1 MSPTP
6 GLGSRDLEAERA
18 LARARLGGQKLIP
31 QGLPTARLEQLMPSP
46 ENGRKTLHKVEEL
59 ARTLKSD
66 GMNTAMTVLP
76 PDIFLEKYPQHTAAV
91 QKAVDKG
98 VAYVVHHG
106 HRRLA
111 AAKAAGLTEVPILVR
126 DKIVSPRIAAIQ
138 ENLQRM
144 GLNPIEEGEEFH
156 QTLQEVDE
164 ETGKVYSQRA
174 LAERVGASQTYI
186 SHRVALLRLV
196 PELRQAVVNHWLKE
210 QGVEP
215 GIEGLLLPVRPA
227 ATVYA
232 RLREDLQQSVA
243 TGVLAYED
251 AAVVCKLRDDLQ
263 GAFVEG
269 KLTIEDAAE
278 IAKLPHGQQKL
289 PDPLKLVK
297 PSPEPEKTVVQPA
310 VQPAAPAPNP
320 APVPEGETSPVPT
333 PRGESTP
340 EGTAGQG
347 DGTGNGN
354 PKPARDAQPPAPPVP
369 PAVPAPSGDEERKPG
384 TGVEVAVPRVIEL
397 REEKDLDQLVLALI
411 EHLTD
416 EERDYVRQHLL

>member
-6 GLGSRDLEAERA
+6 GLGNRDLEAERA
-18 LARARLGGQKLIP
+18 RARARLGDQKLIP
-31 QGLPTARLEQLMPSP
+31 QGLPTAQINQLMPSP
-46 ENGRKTLHKVEEL
+46 ENGRKTLHKVQEL

-76 PDIFLEKYPQHTAAV
+76 PNVFLAKYPQHTAAV
-91 QKAVDKG
+91 QEAVAGG
-98 VAYVVHHG
+98 VLYVVHHG

-111 AAKAAGLTEVPILVR
+111 AAKEAGLTEVPVLVR
-126 DKIVSPRIAAIQ
+126 HTIVSPRIAAIQ

-215 GIEGLLLPVRPA
+215 EIEGLLLPVRPA

-232 RLREDLQQSVA
+232 RLRQDLQQSVA
-243 TGVLAYED
+243 TGALAYED
-251 AAVVCKLRDDLQ
+251 AAVVCKLREDLQ

-269 KLTIEDAAE
+269 TLTIEDAAE

-289 PDPLKLVK
+289 PDP
-297 PSPEPEKTVVQPA
+297 PEPEKPA
-310 VQPAAPAPNP
+310 PEPEKQVQPAAPVQTPVP
-320 APVPEGETSPVPT
+320 APEDVKSPVPT
-333 PRGESTP
+333 PRGEPAP
-340 EGTAGQG
+340 ENTDGQG
-347 DGTGNGN
+347 DGN
-354 PKPARDAQPPAPPVP
+354 PEPAPDDQPPAPPAPPVP
-369 PAVPAPSGDEERKPG
+369 PAAPEGGGDKEPG
-384 TGVEVAVPRVIEL
+384 TEVAVAVPRVIEL

-416 EERDYVRQHLL
+416 AERDYVRQHLV

>member
-6 GLGSRDLEAERA
+6 GLGDRDLEAERA
-18 LARARLGGQKLIP
+18 AARARLGGQKLIP
-31 QGLPTARLEQLMPSP
+31 QGLPTARVDQLMPSP
-46 ENGRKTLHKVEEL
+46 ENGRKTLHKVAEL

-76 PDIFLEKYPQHTAAV
+76 PDVFLAKYPQHKAAV
-91 QKAVDKG
+91 QKAVREG
-98 VAYVVHHG
+98 VVYVVHHG

-111 AAKAAGLTEVPILVR
+111 AAKEAGLQEVPILVR
-126 DKIVSPRIAAIQ
+126 HTVTSPRIAAIQ

-164 ETGKVYSQRA
+164 ETGKPYSQRG

-210 QGVEP
+210 QGVETD
-215 GIEGLLLPVRPA
+215 IEGLLLPVRPA

-232 RLREDLQQSVA
+232 RLRQDLQQAVA
-243 TGVLAYED
+243 TGALAYED
-251 AAVVCKLRDDLQ
+251 AAVVCKLREGLQ
-263 GAFVEG
+263 GAFAEG
-269 KLTIEDAAE
+269 NLTIEAAAE
-278 IAKLPHGQQKL
+278 IAKLPHVQQKL
-289 PDPLKLVK
+289 PDP
-297 PSPEPEKTVVQPA
+297 PEPEEPAPEPEKQARPDAPVQT
-310 VQPAAPAPNP
+310 PAPE
-320 APVPEGETSPVPT
+320 PEDVGSPFPT
-333 PRGESTP
+333 PRGEPTP
-340 EGTAGQG
+340 ENTDDQG
-347 DGTGNGN
+347 DGN
-354 PKPARDAQPPAPPVP
+354 PAAASDAQPPAPPAP
-369 PAVPAPSGDEERKPG
+369 PAPLATPESGGDKEPG
-384 TGVEVAVPRVIEL
+384 SEVVVAVPRVIEL
-397 REEKDLDQLVLALI
+397 REKKDLDQLVLALI

>member
-6 GLGSRDLEAERA
+6 GLGNRDLVAERA
-18 LARARLGGQKLIP
+18 AALARGGHQKIIP
-31 QGLPTARLEQLMPSP
+31 QGLPTARIDQLMPSP

-76 PDIFLEKYPQHTAAV
+76 PNVFLAKYPQHTAAV
-91 QKAVDKG
+91 QKAVAEG
-98 VAYVVHHG
+98 VVYVVHHG

-111 AAKAAGLTEVPILVR
+111 AAKEAGLTEVPVLVR
-126 DKIVSPRIAAIQ
+126 HTIVSPRIAAIQ

-210 QGVEP
+210 QGVQP
-215 GIEGLLLPVRPA
+215 DIEGLLLPVRPA

-232 RLREDLQQSVA
+232 RLREDLQQSVV
-243 TGVLAYED
+243 TGALAYED
-251 AAVVCKLRDDLQ
+251 AAVVCKLREDLQ

-278 IAKLPHGQQKL
+278 IAKLSQGQQKL
-289 PDPLKLVK
+289 PDPLERAK
-297 PSPEPEKTVVQPA
+297 PSSEPERPA
-310 VQPAAPAPNP
+310 VQPAAPAP
-320 APVPEGETSPVPT
+320 APEGEKSPVPT
-333 PRGESTP
+333 PRGEPTP
-340 EGTAGQG
+340 EGTADQG
-347 DGTGNGN
+347 NGTGNGN
-354 PKPARDAQPPAPPVP
+354 PEPAADAQPSAPLAPPT
-369 PAVPAPSGDEERKPG
+369 AQASGNGERKPG
-384 TGVEVAVPRVIEL
+384 TDVEVAVPRVIEL

>member
-6 GLGSRDLEAERA
+6 GLGNRDLEAERA
-18 LARARLGGQKLIP
+18 AARARLGGQKLIP
-31 QGLPTARLEQLMPSP
+31 QGLPTARIDQLMPSP
-46 ENGRKTLHKVEEL
+46 ENGRKTLHKVTEL

-76 PDIFLEKYPQHTAAV
+76 PDVFLAKYPQHTAAV
-91 QKAVDKG
+91 QKAVAKG
-98 VAYVVHHG
+98 VVYVVHHG

-111 AAKAAGLTEVPILVR
+111 AAKEAGLTEVPVLVR
-126 DKIVSPRIAAIQ
+126 HTIVSPRIAAIQ

-144 GLNPIEEGEEFH
+144 GLNPIEEGEEFQ

-164 ETGKVYSQRA
+164 ETRKVYSQRA

-210 QGVEP
+210 QGVAP
-215 GIEGLLLPVRPA
+215 DIEGLLLPVRPA

-243 TGVLAYED
+243 TGTLAYED
-251 AAVVCKLRDDLQ
+251 ATVVAKLREDLQ

-289 PDPLKLVK
+289 PDPLERAKV
-297 PSPEPEKTVVQPA
+297 SPEPEKTVVQPA
-310 VQPAAPAPNP
+310 APAPNP
-320 APVPEGETSPVPT
+320 APAPEGEKSPVPT
-333 PRGESTP
+333 PRGEPTP
-340 EGTAGQG
+340 EGVAGQC

-354 PKPARDAQPPAPPVP
+354 PEPAPDAQPPAPPAP
-369 PAVPAPSGDEERKPG
+369 PAAQGNGDGDRKPG
-384 TGVEVAVPRVIEL
+384 TEVEVAVPRVIEL

>member
-6 GLGSRDLEAERA
+6 GLGNRDLEAERA
-18 LARARLGGQKLIP
+18 AARARLGGQKLIP
-31 QGLPTARLEQLMPSP
+31 QGLPTARIDQLMPSP
-46 ENGRKTLHKVEEL
+46 ENGRKTLHKVAEL
-59 ARTLKSD
+59 ARTLTSD

-76 PDIFLEKYPQHTAAV
+76 PDVFLAKYPQHTAAV
-91 QKAVDKG
+91 QKAVADG
-98 VAYVVHHG
+98 VVYVVHHG

-111 AAKAAGLTEVPILVR
+111 AAKEAGLTEVPILVR
-126 DKIVSPRIAAIQ
+126 HTIVSPRIAAIQ

-156 QTLQEVDE
+156 QTLQEADE

-215 GIEGLLLPVRPA
+215 DIEGLLLPVRPA

-243 TGVLAYED
+243 TGALAYED
-251 AAVVCKLRDDLQ
+251 AAIVAKLREDLQ

-278 IAKLPHGQQKL
+278 IAKLPQGQQKL
-289 PDPLKLVK
+289 PDPLERTK

-310 VQPAAPAPNP
+310 APAPAPAPNP
-320 APVPEGETSPVPT
+320 APEGEKRPVPT
-333 PRGESTP
+333 PRGEPTP
-340 EGTAGQG
+340 EGAAGQA
-347 DGTGNGN
+347 DGAGNSN
-354 PKPARDAQPPAPPVP
+354 PEPAPDVQSPVPPAPPT
-369 PAVPAPSGDEERKPG
+369 AQANGDGERKPG
-384 TGVEVAVPRVIEL
+384 SDIDVAVPRVIEL
-397 REEKDLDQLVLALI
+397 REKKDLDQLVLALI

-416 EERDYVRQHLL
+416 EERNYVREHLL

>member
-6 GLGSRDLEAERA
+6 GLGSRDLVAERA
-18 LARARLGGQKLIP
+18 AALARSGHQKIIP
-31 QGLPTARLEQLMPSP
+31 QGLPTARINQLMPSP
-46 ENGRKTLHKVEEL
+46 ENGRKTLHKVAEL

-76 PDIFLEKYPQHTAAV
+76 PDVFLAKYPQHTAAV
-91 QKAVDKG
+91 QKAVAKG
-98 VAYVVHHG
+98 VVYVVHHG

-111 AAKAAGLTEVPILVR
+111 AAKEAGLTEVPVLVR
-126 DKIVSPRIAAIQ
+126 HTIVSPRIAAIQ

-144 GLNPIEEGEEFH
+144 GLNPIEEGEEFA
-156 QTLQEVDE
+156 QTLKEVDE

-196 PELRQAVVNHWLKE
+196 PELREAVVNHWLKE
-210 QGVEP
+210 QGVQP
-215 GIEGLLLPVRPA
+215 DIEGLLLPVRPA

-243 TGVLAYED
+243 TGALAYED
-251 AAVVCKLRDDLQ
+251 AAVVCKLREDLQ

-278 IAKLPHGQQKL
+278 IAKLPQGQQKL
-289 PDPLKLVK
+289 PDPLARAK
-297 PSPEPEKTVVQPA
+297 PSSEPEKTVVQPA
-310 VQPAAPAPNP
+310 APAPGP
-320 APVPEGETSPVPT
+320 APAPEGEKSAVPT
-333 PRGESTP
+333 PRGEPTL
-340 EGTAGQG
+340 EGAAGQG
-347 DGTGNGN
+347 DGTGDGN
-354 PKPARDAQPPAPPVP
+354 PEPAPDAQPPAPP
-369 PAVPAPSGDEERKPG
+369 APLAAQASGNGERKTG
-384 TGVEVAVPRVIEL
+384 TEVDVAVPRVIEL